1 MASGVN
7 SSVSKVR
14 DRVTTASPWAY
25 VATASLAIAIFVAD
39 TVTPFEFSVSV
50 LYVVVVLMAGRFLR
64 QRGTALVAASCVA
77 LALTSALLTPP
88 KGEAFL
94 GVANTLISIAAISIT
109 SFLVLQSQARE
120 VLQKKHIE
128 ELNRA
133 EEKAA
138 QQEKELRAV
147 LDFSPQLIAV
157 FSSDR
162 GRLYANRP
170 ALDYIGLTLE
180 QWQGITDPLWF
191 FHPDDRE
198 RVAKGGYSG
207 SGDDAPHEFEARFLR
222 ADGEYRWFLFRD
234 NPLRDEQGK
243 IERWYLTAT
252 DIDDRKQAETRL
264 ASTANEL
271 QRVMSSISD
280 CLWSAEID
288 EHGNWNYGY
297 YSPAIERITGRP
309 ASFFLRDPEAWFSI
323 VHSDDKSRVATAA
336 QRLAGGEV
344 ELAEGEY
351 RILHANGDIR
361 WIRDSGVA
369 TRSGKRLRIDGVVSD
384 ITERKRAEDELLRS
398 EAYLAEAQRLTR
410 TGSWAWV
417 VKGESPNYWS
427 EEMYRIWDFDPASGV
442 PSPEVAWER
451 IHPEDRERVR
461 EHMERAL
468 AFALAERGA
477 ADQRVVFADGVAR
490 DVHETFRS
498 GQSTPVE
505 VDTADFRIV
514 LPNGTSKQIRFA
526 TRAVLNQSGELIE
539 YVGTNVDITEEVR
552 AERELRDSES
562 RFRTLVDYAADAIL
576 LRGDD
581 GTLIDVNQYA
591 CELLGYS
598 REELIEMTPR
608 DLVDPN
614 EDPAFFRSVDERLRA
629 GELFGFESGLRRKDG
644 IVLPVEVRVRPFSQ
658 GGRQLF
664 LAIARDITERKHAE
678 DALRASEA
686 RFRTFA
692 DHAADAYFVHDEH
705 GTIIDANREACTSLG
720 YTREELIGLHPLDL
734 DRGQATP
741 PTPLTKARLEAGETV
756 TFESVVCRKDGS
768 LFPVEWR
775 IRPYQQGSD
784 RFALSSARDIT
795 DRKRAEAERERLREL
810 EAELAHINRI
820 NVIGEMTA
828 SIAHEI
834 NQPLSGVV
842 SNGEACLLWL
852 AADSPNL
859 EEAREAARRIVRDG
873 TRAGEIITRIR
884 HLARKAA
891 APKAR
896 LDLNESVSEVLA
908 LVADEA
914 RKNKVRIHAE
924 FAENLSPVLGDRV
937 QLQQVVLNIVM
948 NALDAMTQSD
958 SKRLIIRTWNELD
971 QVNVTVQD
979 TGNGLNPSTIERMFD
994 PFFSTKPG
1002 GMGMGL
1008 SISRSIV
1015 LSHGG
1020 RIWATA
1026 SDGAGATIQFTLPQY
1041 HEG

>member
-1 MASGVN
+1 M
-7 SSVSKVR
+7 R

-180 QWQGITDPLWF
+180 QWRGITDPLWF

-562 RFRTLVDYAADAIL
+562 RFRTLVDHAADAIL

-581 GTLIDVNQYA
+581 GKLIDVNQYA

-614 EDPAFFRSVDERLRA
+614 EDPVFFRSVDERLKA
-629 GELFGFESGLRRKDG
+629 GELFAFESGLRRKDG
-644 IVLPVEVRVRPFSQ
+644 TVLPVEVRVRPFSQ
-658 GGRQLF
+658 GGQRLF
-664 LAIARDITERKHAE
+664 LAIARDITERKRAQE
-678 DALRASEA
+678 ALRASEA
-686 RFRTFA
+686 RFRTLV
-692 DHAADAYFVHDEH
+692 DNAADAILLRGDD
-705 GTIIDANREACTSLG
+705 GTLIDANQYACESLG
-720 YTREELIGLHPLDL
+720 YAREELIGMTPRDL
-734 DRGQATP
+734 VD
-741 PTPLTKARLEAGETV
+741 PTIDEAFYQSVARRIDAGETFS
-756 TFESVVCRKDGS
+756 FESRFRRKDGTV
-768 LFPVEWR
+768 FPIEVR
-775 IRPYQQGSD
+775 ARPFFQGD
-784 RFALSSARDIT
+784 KRLDLAMVRDIT

-891 APKAR
+891 APKAK